1 MSKFILITIHNF
13 ITVCYVYAQ
22 QKKNDPVFDNW
33 FAQQPQPIMPQTNN
47 PPPPPGVPLDGGLI
61 ALIAAGGAMG
71 YKKYKEKNV
80 E

>member
-1 MSKFILITIHNF
+1 MSKYILIAILNF
-13 ITVCYVYAQ
+13 TTVCYAYAQ

-33 FAQQPQPIMPQTNN
+33 FAQQPQPIMPQTNT
-47 PPPPPGVPLDGGLI
+47 PPLPPGVPLDGGLI

-71 YKKYKEKNV
+71 YKKYKDKKV